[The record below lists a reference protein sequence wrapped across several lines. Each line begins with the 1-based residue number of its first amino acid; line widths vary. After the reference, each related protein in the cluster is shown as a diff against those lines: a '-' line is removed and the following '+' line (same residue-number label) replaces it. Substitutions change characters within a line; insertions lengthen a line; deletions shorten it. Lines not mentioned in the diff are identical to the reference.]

1 MFLTINVYL
10 FYLYILIIISE
21 KLKKNKNENETIN
34 QDVDIVEQLK
44 LKLKS
49 ILMYNKILNT
59 TIDDIQPYGS
69 RISGVY
75 TAESDIDFHISYS
88 LYYF

>member
-1 MFLTINVYL
+1 M
-10 FYLYILIIISE
+10 FYLYILIIITE
-21 KLKKNKNENETIN
+21 KYKKNENETIN
-34 QDVDIVEQLK
+34 LNVDIVEQLK

-49 ILMYNKILNT
+49 ILMYNKIVNT

-75 TAESDIDFHISYS
+75 TTESDIDFHISYS